1 MLKNPLF
8 WRQHLGFVA
17 MSARQIPG
25 SPPHVAKMGV
35 GHDDAGVDRES
46 FGLEIVRE
54 HDGEREIALDDC
66 DARVGRVPTSNCWW
80 PLTA

>member
-1 MLKNPLF
+1 VG
-8 WRQHLGFVA
+8 RHAGQHPIKDDKIGRRVGELSYGFVA
-17 MSARQIPG
+17 AID
-25 SPPHVAKMGV
+25 AF
-35 GHDDAGVDRES
+35 DDIA

-54 HDGEREIALDDC
+54 HDGERDIALDDC